1 MEEGLAGAWIRG
13 CQTVRTS
20 TVKTMAKPSISAT
33 SPEVVSVSTVA
44 ATPENPYAARYAT
57 LNDAHAIDHLV
68 HAAFGNSVSKSSAAR
83 DIRSNKTTYIVVTK
97 TSSANPVATD
107 THILMNSARWKHRL
121 KWLFS
126 STNPDPLKSTS
137 NVVGLVGIWT
147 AMDQAHM
154 VVIATHPNERRR
166 GIGEL
171 LVLATIAEA
180 LKSGATNATLEV
192 RKSNIVARSLYG
204 KYGFSDVGIRHRYYH
219 DNREDAIIMSTPS
232 FSNLEYKR
240 SLMRRWKGYISV
252 RGKTKLQFDPTPY
265 LS

>member
-1 MEEGLAGAWIRG
+1 
-13 CQTVRTS
+13 
-20 TVKTMAKPSISAT
+20 MANPSISTAA
-33 SPEVVSVSTVA
+33 PEVVPVSTVA
-44 ATPENPYAARYAT
+44 ATRENPYAARYAT
-57 LNDAHAIDHLV
+57 LNDARAIDRVV

-97 TSSANPVATD
+97 TSSANPVATN
-107 THILMNSARWKHRL
+107 THIPMNSIGWKQRL

-126 STNPDPLKSTS
+126 SNSDPRKTTS
-137 NVVGLVGIWT
+137 NLVGLVGIWT
-147 AMDQAHM
+147 AMDQAHI

-192 RKSNIVARSLYG
+192 RKSNIVARSLYR